1 VAQMIKEVGISS
13 SVLDRVFIWE
23 CEDCHRRWTGE
34 HRLDCPFCRDLERHV
49 RWDDWSVWDR

>member
-1 VAQMIKEVGISS
+1 MIKEVGISS

-34 HRLDCPFCRDLERHV
+34 HRLDCPFCRNLERHV